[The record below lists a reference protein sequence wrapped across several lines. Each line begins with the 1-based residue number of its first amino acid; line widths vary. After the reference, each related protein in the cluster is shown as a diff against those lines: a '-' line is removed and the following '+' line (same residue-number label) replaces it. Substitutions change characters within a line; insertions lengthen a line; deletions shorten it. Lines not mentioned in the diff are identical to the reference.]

1 MINFSLSMLP
11 VCSQALENQ
20 MNETQ
25 SAAKVA
31 RGIVENVS
39 VENVSKV
46 IVGKQP
52 VI

>member
-1 MINFSLSMLP
+1 MLP

-39 VENVSKV
+39 KV